1 MANTTIKDPAL
12 EPYYVSKDQ
21 YCFTVIETITPDD
34 KNIGRFKKE
43 DKGNQGKNYE
53 KPVAHYSTFA
63 DALKRIAKEKVSLKS
78 EYDSIQSYVN
88 EWTNQLEQ
96 LKEVINKISI

>member
-1 MANTTIKDPAL
+1 MANTTIKDPVL

-21 YCFTVIETITPDD
+21 YCFTVVETITPDD

-53 KPVAHYSTFA
+53 KPVSHHSTFA
-63 DALKRIAKEKVSLKS
+63 AALSKIAIEKVSLKS
-78 EYDSIQSYVN
+78 EYNSIQSYVA
-88 EWTNQLEQ
+88 EWTDQQEQ

>member
-1 MANTTIKDPAL
+1 MANTTIKDPVL

-21 YCFTVIETITPDD
+21 YCFTVVEIITPDD

-43 DKGNQGKNYE
+43 DKGNQGKDYE
-53 KPVAHYSTFA
+53 KPVSHHSTFA
-63 DALKRIAKEKVSLKS
+63 DALKRIAKEKVSLKD

-88 EWTNQLEQ
+88 EWTNQQEQ